1 MSRAP
6 GSEVEMTLNIT
17 TQDREFAAEAGAWLR
32 ARLPENL
39 AYKVRHNIRL
49 DRRDLVGW
57 QQILAERNWYA
68 IGWSREM
75 GGPGLSPVRRYLFER
90 AYGAIPAPHPCQFG
104 ISMAGPVIHAFGND
118 AQRARFLPDIRE
130 NRTFW
135 CQGYSE
141 PGAGSDLAALSTSAR
156 REGDVYVVNGQKIWT
171 TWAHWADW
179 MFALVRTGREDRPQK
194 GISFLLIDMRTPGI
208 TVRQIRTLDGEA
220 EFNEVFFDNVN
231 VPVEN
236 LVGVEGE
243 GWGYGKFLLEYERFS
258 MSGAARS
265 RRILGEIREDAD
277 HAGRLGDP
285 LFLDRMTRIEISLLA
300 LEEMEAA
307 LLAASEAGGKP
318 GPEASR
324 LKIRGTEIA
333 QALSDLRLGLFGR
346 RGLPFDEDF
355 LEGKNGTQDPEAAGA
370 ISTWLNLRKVTIWG
384 GSNEVQRM
392 ILAKQVLGLK

>member
-1 MSRAP
+1 MVLKVTGADRA
-6 GSEVEMTLNIT
+6 
-17 TQDREFAAEAGAWLR
+17 FADDARTWLE
-32 ARLPENL
+32 ARLPADL

-49 DRRDLVGW
+49 SRDDLVGW

-75 GGPGLSPVRRYLFER
+75 GGPGLSPVQRYLFER
-90 AYGAIPAPHPCQFG
+90 AYGSIPAPHPCQFG

-118 AQRARFLPDIRE
+118 AQRARFLPDIRT

-141 PGAGSDLAALSTSAR
+141 PGAGSDLATLTTGAR
-156 REGDVYVVNGQKIWT
+156 REGEVYVVNGQKIWT

-179 MFALVRTGREDRPQK
+179 MFALVRTSKEDRPQK
-194 GISFLLIDMRTPGI
+194 GISFLLIDMRSPGI
-208 TVRQIRTLDGEA
+208 TVRPIQTLDGEA
-220 EFNEVFFDNVN
+220 EFNEVFFDNVR

-265 RRILGEIREDAD
+265 RRILGEIREDAERL
-277 HAGRLGDP
+277 GRLSDP
-285 LFLDRMTRIEISLLA
+285 LFVDRMTRIEISLLA

-307 LLAASEAGGKP
+307 LLAAAEAGGKP

-333 QALSDLRLGLFGR
+333 QALSHLRLNLIGR
-346 RGLPFDEDF
+346 RSLPFDEAF
-355 LEGKNGTQDPEAAGA
+355 LDGQSQTNDPEAAGVMP
-370 ISTWLNLRKVTIWG
+370 TWLNLRKVSIWG